1 MKLARRLALVLLLAA
16 ALTATGCGSKSSSTS
31 TQTGASTTGTTNT
44 ISHAKT
50 KFVFHAGLAF
60 GAFHHWIYLPAK
72 AGDFAHP
79 FLHKLTVIKAGLAG
93 LFVYHELKLALQ
105 DARADPTLSK
115 LVSPITALDNKIKS
129 VAASIKSGHPD
140 VSSITQTNSSVGS
153 IGQLAADAGQ
163 PVRDL
168 LPSHLTGG

>member
-1 MKLARRLALVLLLAA
+1 MRRVATALVLAATLAA
-16 ALTATGCGSKSSSTS
+16 AGCGSKSSSGT
-31 TQTGASTTGTTNT
+31 TQSSASTTGTTNT

-50 KFVFHAGLAF
+50 KFVLHAGLAF

-115 LVSPITALDNKIKS
+115 LVSPVTALDNKIHS
-129 VAASIKSGHPD
+129 VATSLKGGHPD
-140 VSSITQTNSSVGS
+140 VSAIAQSNSSISSVG
-153 IGQLAADAGQ
+153 QLASNAGQ

-168 LPSHLTGG
+168 LPSHL